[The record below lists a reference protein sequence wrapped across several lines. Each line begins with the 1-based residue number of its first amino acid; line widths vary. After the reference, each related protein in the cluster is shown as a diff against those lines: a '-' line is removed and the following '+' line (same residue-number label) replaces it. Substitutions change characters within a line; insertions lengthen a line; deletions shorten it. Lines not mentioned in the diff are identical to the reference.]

1 MHVYGSEERF
11 AIMRPIGV
19 VSMVTLRIFH
29 NWQEKKIKLRV
40 RDSKNVDH
48 SYRNHEVLNYSRK
61 LTIRASFQSTKFHR
75 QALTVTTVISFV

>member
-11 AIMRPIGV
+11 AIMRPIEV
-19 VSMVTLRIFH
+19 VSMVILRIFH
-29 NWQEKKIKLRV
+29 NYQEKKTKLRV
-40 RDSKNVDH
+40 RDSKNDDY